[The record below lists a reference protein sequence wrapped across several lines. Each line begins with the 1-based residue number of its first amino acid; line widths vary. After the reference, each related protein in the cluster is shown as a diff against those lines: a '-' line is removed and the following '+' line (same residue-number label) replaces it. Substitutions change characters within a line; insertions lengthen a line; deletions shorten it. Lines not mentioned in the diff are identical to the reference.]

1 MIEISHVTFSYGQS
15 IILYD
20 ISLTIQPQSIT
31 AIIGL
36 NGAGK
41 STLFNCLSKQSEIQD
56 GKIVVDGKD
65 IVDYSFKEYAKI
77 VSVVPQLTSIRPID
91 YKVRD
96 FMVEGERHIFP
107 LLLFPD
113 LPITIFRGK
122 WLRKWRL
129 ISILIRSFQK
139 LVEESSRLYYWQGH

>member
-1 MIEISHVTFSYGQS
+1 MIEISHVKFSYGQS

-56 GKIVVDGKD
+56 GKIVGAVTHVLVNDPTRG
-65 IVDYSFKEYAKI
+65 Y
-77 VSVVPQLTSIRPID
+77 
-91 YKVRD
+91 
-96 FMVEGERHIFP
+96 GIFIENM
-107 LLLFPD
+107 LEAAD
-113 LPITIFRGK
+113 
-122 WLRKWRL
+122 
-129 ISILIRSFQK
+129 
-139 LVEESSRLYYWQGH
+139 

>member
-20 ISLTIQPQSIT
+20 ISLMIQPQSIT

-65 IVDYSFKEYAKI
+65 IVDYYF
-77 VSVVPQLTSIRPID
+77 
-91 YKVRD
+91 
-96 FMVEGERHIFP
+96 
-107 LLLFPD
+107 
-113 LPITIFRGK
+113 
-122 WLRKWRL
+122 
-129 ISILIRSFQK
+129 
-139 LVEESSRLYYWQGH
+139 

>member
-96 FMVEGERHIFP
+96 FMVEERHIFP